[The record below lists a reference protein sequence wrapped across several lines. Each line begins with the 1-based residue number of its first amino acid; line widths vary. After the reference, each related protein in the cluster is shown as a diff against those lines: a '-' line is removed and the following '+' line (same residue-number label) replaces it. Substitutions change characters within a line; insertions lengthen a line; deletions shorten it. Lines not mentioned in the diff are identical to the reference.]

1 MKCSAT
7 FDIVLCVSFRAIA
20 TNDIVDSTTLFLYN
34 GIFSIGLKFEPI
46 LIIIVEVSLPNRESL
61 GQPSL
66 LEQIDIGKVFS
77 LYLSYGRV
85 YLLSDW

>member
-1 MKCSAT
+1 MKCSTT
-7 FDIVLCVSFRAIA
+7 FDIVLCVGFRAIT

>member
-1 MKCSAT
+1 M
-7 FDIVLCVSFRAIA
+7 
-20 TNDIVDSTTLFLYN
+20 
-34 GIFSIGLKFEPI
+34 
-46 LIIIVEVSLPNRESL
+46 EVSLSNRETL

-66 LEQIDIGKVFS
+66 LEQIDFGKVFS